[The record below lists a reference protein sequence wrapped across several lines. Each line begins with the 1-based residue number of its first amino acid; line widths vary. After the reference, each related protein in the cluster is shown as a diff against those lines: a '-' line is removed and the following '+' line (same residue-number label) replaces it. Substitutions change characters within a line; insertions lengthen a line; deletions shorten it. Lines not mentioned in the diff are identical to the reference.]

1 MGSIFRLDGKN
12 ALVVGGGGGIGAAIA
27 QGLAENGAK
36 VAICGR
42 SLDKLEATAQ
52 KVKQEV
58 GVDIVCLQ
66 ADVSDEAS
74 VEKMSE
80 QFSADMGGSCDILV
94 NSQGLNKKFP
104 AFEHPMDEWQKM
116 YDVNVKSI
124 MLTCKYFGKQ
134 MEEKGG
140 GRIINVS
147 SIGAVRTKP
156 TDTSACYSSSKG
168 AVSTLSLVLA
178 AGWAQHNITVNS
190 IGPIMTETEMM
201 KPIFEKNPELRD
213 DTAARVPMGRIAK
226 PEDCVGPA
234 VFFASDAAAFITGQ
248 ILYPDGGLLTLQ

>member
-1 MGSIFRLDGKN
+1 MGNIFSLDGKN

-27 QGLAENGAK
+27 QGLVEHGAK

-42 SLDKLEATAQ
+42 SLERLDTTAQ
-52 KVKQEV
+52 RIKQET
-58 GVDIVCLQ
+58 GQEIVCFQ
-66 ADVSDEAS
+66 ADVSDEES
-74 VEKMSE
+74 VKKMSE
-80 QFSADMGGSCDILV
+80 QFSADMGGTIDILV

-124 MLTCKYFGKQ
+124 MITCKYFGKQ

-147 SIGAVRTKP
+147 SIGAVRTKAS
-156 TDTSACYSSSKG
+156 DISACYSSSKG
-168 AVSTLSLVLA
+168 AVDALSLVLA
-178 AGWAQHNITVNS
+178 AGWAEHNITVNS

-213 DTAARVPMGRIAK
+213 GTAARVPMGRIAK